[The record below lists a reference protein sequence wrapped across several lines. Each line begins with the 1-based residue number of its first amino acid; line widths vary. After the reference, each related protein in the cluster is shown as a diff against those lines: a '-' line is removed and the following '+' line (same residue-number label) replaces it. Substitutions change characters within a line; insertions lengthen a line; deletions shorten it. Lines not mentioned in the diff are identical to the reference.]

1 MKALTNSELAKSLN
15 VKVGETKKF
24 YFENL
29 VTWASRY
36 GGSYNLKGVV
46 ITEREKG
53 KTSVAFEYDFK
64 YKGTTITRWL
74 EWNQVPA
81 TVKKQAQIE
90 LRLCSNGLNH

>member
-24 YFENL
+24 YFKNL
-29 VTWASRY
+29 VTWASKY
-36 GGSYNLKGVV
+36 GGNYNLKGVV
-46 ITEREKG
+46 ITEKESE
-53 KTSVAFEYDFK
+53 KTSVVYEYDFEHESK
-64 YKGTTITRWL
+64 RLTRWL

-90 LRLCSNGLNH
+90 LGIC